1 MIDDPFNLDNCEFVA
16 NFIKLSDYFTS
27 ELAQTYLS
35 ADIELYKERNPN
47 RKILDLD
54 FIRKHEG
61 TKLVAIGYKMV
72 VSKTCN
78 LK

>member
-16 NFIKLSDYFTS
+16 NFIKLSDYFTF
-27 ELAQTYLS
+27 EKAQDYLS
-35 ADIELYKERNPN
+35 MDVQLYRERNPN

-54 FIRKHEG
+54 WIIKHEG
-61 TKLVAIGYKMV
+61 TDMDAIGYKMV
-72 VSKTCN
+72 VSKACN